1 MLGKQKTSGN
11 VCISVIFLKQ
21 KIWTLGEVSR
31 VHKLLMFSL
40 STVFIHLQKTSRDA
54 RQITNIAGG
63 ERDLNLQSIL
73 NNLQDLYSW
82 IYL

>member
-1 MLGKQKTSGN
+1 MQ
-11 VCISVIFLKQ
+11 
-21 KIWTLGEVSR
+21 GE
-31 VHKLLMFSL
+31 
-40 STVFIHLQKTSRDA
+40 LQ
-54 RQITNIAGG
+54 NIAGG